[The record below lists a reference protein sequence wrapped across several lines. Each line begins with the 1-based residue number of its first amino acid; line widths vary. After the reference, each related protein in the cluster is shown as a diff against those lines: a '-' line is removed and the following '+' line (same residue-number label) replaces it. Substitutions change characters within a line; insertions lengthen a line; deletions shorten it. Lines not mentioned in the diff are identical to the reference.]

1 LYAERIYKMATN
13 LKKNDMVVVLA
24 GRDKNRQGKVL
35 DILRAKQRVVV
46 EGLNMVKRH
55 VKSGSDPKAPQGGII
70 EVAAPIHIS
79 NVKLVCGKCSQ
90 PTKTRIKKLDDGK
103 KVRFCRKCNESLD
116 K

>member
-1 LYAERIYKMATN
+1 MAMR
-13 LKKNDMVVVLA
+13 LKKNDMVVVLT
-24 GRDKNRQGKVL
+24 GRDKSRRGKVL
-35 DILRAKQRVVV
+35 DVFRANQRVVV
-46 EGLNMVKRH
+46 EGINMVKRH

-70 EVAAPIHIS
+70 EVAAPISMS

-90 PTKTRIKKLDDGK
+90 PTTAGIKRLGDGK